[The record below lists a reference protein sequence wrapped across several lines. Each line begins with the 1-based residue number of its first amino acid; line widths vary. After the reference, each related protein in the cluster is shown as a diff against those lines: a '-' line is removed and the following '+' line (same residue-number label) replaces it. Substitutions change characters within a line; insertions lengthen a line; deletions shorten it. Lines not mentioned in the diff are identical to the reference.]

1 MGSIAGLRT
10 ICFPSSDTAFASEV
24 DRLLAS
30 ETIAYPWQLE
40 NALRPRYPSV
50 LVRVREITGEPGLT
64 WYVYRDPD
72 FTRWSAS

>member
-10 ICFPSSDTAFASEV
+10 ICFPSSDTVFASEV
-24 DRLLAS
+24 HRLLAA
-30 ETIAYPWQLE
+30 EDVANPWQLE

-50 LVRVREITGEPGLT
+50 QVRAREIAGEPGVT

-72 FTRWSAS
+72 FARWPAS